1 MRLREF
7 VLIGIIILLVGIIAG
22 LGLGDFL
29 GDDETT
35 GVGSDVTTSVDTT
48 ASSEDAEIGG
58 AAPATTSTASTT
70 TATTPTTTSST
81 TTTTTTTTPPPFAQ
95 EVANLPEQT
104 VLGLPLDS
112 LLDEVE
118 YAMFEVFGAP
128 DSDTGWI
135 EGCPFD
141 GPAGELNERAMR
153 WGGLLLNFR
162 SRGGV
167 ETLINW
173 SWRPGSAI
181 PTGSLPVDP
190 QPDEWVIT
198 LHDGVDVDMSLS
210 QIGAEV
216 GIPAVINDFGYP
228 TVQQRGAWT
237 YLALESVDE
246 PPFEIMARFLACD

>member
-1 MRLREF
+1 MRRREL
-7 VLIGIIILLVGIIAG
+7 VLIGIIILLVGVIAG
-22 LGLGDFL
+22 LGLGAL
-29 GDDETT
+29 SDDETT
-35 GVGSDVTTSVDTT
+35 DAGSDVATSADTNPSEQE
-48 ASSEDAEIGG
+48 AESEDTAVTPASAE
-58 AAPATTSTASTT
+58 PTTTSTA
-70 TATTPTTTSST
+70 PT
-81 TTTTTTTTPPPFAQ
+81 TTTTTTMPPPLVQ
-95 EVANLPEQT
+95 EVANVPEQT

-216 GIPAVINDFGYP
+216 GIPAVINDLGNP

>member
-81 TTTTTTTTPPPFAQ
+81 TTTTTTTTTTPPFAQ

-118 YAMFEVFGAP
+118 YAMVEVFGAP
-128 DSDTGWI
+128 DSDSGWI

-141 GPAGELNERAMR
+141 GPGDLNERTMR
-153 WGGLLLNFR
+153 WGGLFLNFR
-162 SRGGV
+162 SQDSV
-167 ETLINW
+167 ETLVNW

-190 QPDEWVIT
+190 QPDSWVIT
-198 LHDGVDVDMSLS
+198 LHDGVDVDMSLA
-210 QIGAEV
+210 QIGAEIGV
-216 GIPAVINDFGYP
+216 PAVVNDFGYP
-228 TVQQRGAWT
+228 AVQQGGGWT

-246 PPFEIMARFLACD
+246 APFEIMARFLICD

>member
-7 VLIGIIILLVGIIAG
+7 VLIAIIILLVGIIAG

-35 GVGSDVTTSVDTT
+35 GVESDVATSVDTA

-141 GPAGELNERAMR
+141 GPGDPNERTMR

-162 SRGGV
+162 SRDGV
-167 ETLINW
+167 ETLVNW

-181 PTGSLPVDP
+181 PTGSLPVNP

-198 LHDGVDVDMSLS
+198 LHDGVDVDMSLA
-210 QIGAEV
+210 QIGAEIGV
-216 GIPAVINDFGYP
+216 PAVVNDFGYP
-228 TVQQRGAWT
+228 VVQQRGGWT

-246 PPFEIMARFLACD
+246 APFEIMARFLICD

>member
-1 MRLREF
+1 MRRRELI
-7 VLIGIIILLVGIIAG
+7 LIGIIILLVGVIAG
-22 LGLGDFL
+22 LALGSL
-29 GDDETT
+29 SGDDETT
-35 GVGSDVTTSVDTT
+35 NVGSDAT
-48 ASSEDAEIGG
+48 ASADASASGGESESGDVAVTSTS
-58 AAPATTSTASTT
+58 AAPTSTT
-70 TATTPTTTSST
+70 TTPTT
-81 TTTTTTTTPPPFAQ
+81 TTTTTTTTPPPSVQ
-95 EVANLPEQT
+95 EVANLPGQT

-141 GPAGELNERAMR
+141 GPGDLNERTMR

-162 SRGGV
+162 SRDGV
-167 ETLINW
+167 ETLVNW

-181 PTGSLPVDP
+181 PTGSLPVNP

-198 LHDGVDVDMSLS
+198 LHDGVDVDMSLA
-210 QIGAEV
+210 QIGAEIGV
-216 GIPAVINDFGYP
+216 PAVVNEFGYP
-228 TVQQRGAWT
+228 AVQQRGGWT

-246 PPFEIMARFLACD
+246 SPFEIMARFLICD

>member
-1 MRLREF
+1 
-7 VLIGIIILLVGIIAG
+7 LV
-22 LGLGDFL
+22 
-29 GDDETT
+29 
-35 GVGSDVTTSVDTT
+35 
-48 ASSEDAEIGG
+48 
-58 AAPATTSTASTT
+58 
-70 TATTPTTTSST
+70 
-81 TTTTTTTTPPPFAQ
+81 Q
-95 EVANLPEQT
+95 EVANVPEQT

-128 DSDTGWI
+128 DSDSGWI

-141 GPAGELNERAMR
+141 GPGDLNERAMR

-167 ETLINW
+167 ETLVNW

-228 TVQQRGAWT
+228 AVQQRGAWT

-246 PPFEIMARFLACD
+246 PPFEVMARFLICD

>member
-1 MRLREF
+1 MRRREL
-7 VLIGIIILLVGIIAG
+7 VLIGIIILLVGVIAG
-22 LGLGDFL
+22 LGLGAL
-29 GDDETT
+29 SDDETT
-35 GVGSDVTTSVDTT
+35 DAGSDVATSADTNPSEQQ
-48 ASSEDAEIGG
+48 AESEDTAVT
-58 AAPATTSTASTT
+58 PASAGLTTTSTA
-70 TATTPTTTSST
+70 PT
-81 TTTTTTTTPPPFAQ
+81 TTTTTTMPPPLVQ
-95 EVANLPEQT
+95 EVANVPEQT

-216 GIPAVINDFGYP
+216 GIPAVINDFGDP
-228 TVQQRGAWT
+228 AVQQRGGWT

-246 PPFEIMARFLACD
+246 PPFEIMARFLVCN

>member
-1 MRLREF
+1 MRLREL
-7 VLIGIIILLVGIIAG
+7 VLIGIIILLVGVIAG

-35 GVGSDVTTSVDTT
+35 GVGSDVTTSVDTA
-48 ASSEDAEIGG
+48 ASGEDTESGG
-58 AAPATTSTASTT
+58 AAAAPTSTAPTT

-118 YAMFEVFGAP
+118 YAMMEVFGAP
-128 DSDTGWI
+128 DSDSGWI

-141 GPAGELNERAMR
+141 GPGDLNERTMR

-162 SRGGV
+162 SQGGV
-167 ETLINW
+167 ETLVNW

-190 QPDEWVIT
+190 QPDSWVIT
-198 LHDGVDVDMSLS
+198 LHDGVDVDMSLA
-210 QIGAEV
+210 QIGAAV
-216 GIPAVINDFGYP
+216 GVPAVVNDFGYP
-228 TVQQRGAWT
+228 AVQQRGGWT
-237 YLALESVDE
+237 YLALESIDE
-246 PPFEIMARFLACD
+246 APFEIMARFLICD

>member
-1 MRLREF
+1 MRLREL
-7 VLIGIIILLVGIIAG
+7 VLIGIIILLVGVIAG

-35 GVGSDVTTSVDTT
+35 GVGSDVTTSVDTA
-48 ASSEDAEIGG
+48 ASGEDAESGG
-58 AAPATTSTASTT
+58 AAAAPTSTAPTT

-118 YAMFEVFGAP
+118 YAMVEVFGAP
-128 DSDTGWI
+128 DSDSGWI

-141 GPAGELNERAMR
+141 GPGDLNERTMR

-162 SRGGV
+162 SQGGV
-167 ETLINW
+167 ETLVNW

-190 QPDEWVIT
+190 QPDSWVIT
-198 LHDGVDVDMSLS
+198 LHDGVDVDMSLA
-210 QIGAEV
+210 QIGAAV
-216 GIPAVINDFGYP
+216 GAPAVVNDFGYP
-228 TVQQRGAWT
+228 AVQQRGGWT

-246 PPFEIMARFLACD
+246 APFEIMARFLICD

>member
-1 MRLREF
+1 MRRREL
-7 VLIGIIILLVGIIAG
+7 VLIGIIILLVGVIAG
-22 LGLGDFL
+22 LGLGAL
-29 GDDETT
+29 SDDETT
-35 GVGSDVTTSVDTT
+35 DAGSDVATSADTNPSEQQ
-48 ASSEDAEIGG
+48 AESEDTAVT
-58 AAPATTSTASTT
+58 PASAGLTTTSTA
-70 TATTPTTTSST
+70 PT
-81 TTTTTTTTPPPFAQ
+81 TTTTTTMPPPLVQ
-95 EVANLPEQT
+95 EVANVPEQT

-228 TVQQRGAWT
+228 AVQQRGAWT

>member
-1 MRLREF
+1 MRRREL
-7 VLIGIIILLVGIIAG
+7 VLTGIIILLVGVIAG
-22 LGLGDFL
+22 LGLGAL
-29 GDDETT
+29 SDDEMT
-35 GVGSDVTTSVDTT
+35 GSGSDVATSADTNPSEQE
-48 ASSEDAEIGG
+48 AESEDA
-58 AAPATTSTASTT
+58 AVTPASADPTATSTA
-70 TATTPTTTSST
+70 PTST
-81 TTTTTTTTPPPFAQ
+81 TTTTMPPPLVQ
-95 EVANLPEQT
+95 EVANVPEQT

-173 SWRPGSAI
+173 SWRPGSAV

-216 GIPAVINDFGYP
+216 GIPAVINDFGDP
-228 TVQQRGAWT
+228 AVQQRGGWT

-246 PPFEIMARFLACD
+246 PPFEIMARFLVCN

>member
-1 MRLREF
+1 MRRREL
-7 VLIGIIILLVGIIAG
+7 VLTGIIILLVGVIAG
-22 LGLGDFL
+22 LGLGAL
-29 GDDETT
+29 SDDEMT
-35 GVGSDVTTSVDTT
+35 GSGSDVATSADTNPSEQQ
-48 ASSEDAEIGG
+48 AESEDTAVT
-58 AAPATTSTASTT
+58 PASAGLTTTSTA
-70 TATTPTTTSST
+70 PT
-81 TTTTTTTTPPPFAQ
+81 TTTTTTMPPPLVQ
-95 EVANLPEQT
+95 EVANVPEQT

-228 TVQQRGAWT
+228 AVQQRGAWT

>member
-1 MRLREF
+1 MQRREL
-7 VLIGIIILLVGIIAG
+7 VLIGIIILLVGVIAG
-22 LGLGDFL
+22 LGLGAL
-29 GDDETT
+29 SDDETT
-35 GVGSDVTTSVDTT
+35 GSGSDVATSADTNPSEQE
-48 ASSEDAEIGG
+48 AESEDTAVTP
-58 AAPATTSTASTT
+58 APAEPTTTSTA
-70 TATTPTTTSST
+70 PT
-81 TTTTTTTTPPPFAQ
+81 TTTTTTMPPPLVQ
-95 EVANLPEQT
+95 EVANVPEQT

-118 YAMFEVFGAP
+118 YAMFAVFGAP

-141 GPAGELNERAMR
+141 GPGGELNERAMR

-216 GIPAVINDFGYP
+216 GIPAVINDFGNP
-228 TVQQRGAWT
+228 AVQQRGAWT

-246 PPFEIMARFLACD
+246 PPFEVMARFLVCD

>member
-1 MRLREF
+1 MRRREL
-7 VLIGIIILLVGIIAG
+7 VLIGIIILLVGVIAG
-22 LGLGDFL
+22 LGLGAL
-29 GDDETT
+29 SDDETT
-35 GVGSDVTTSVDTT
+35 DAGSDVATSADTNPSEQQ
-48 ASSEDAEIGG
+48 AESEDTAVT
-58 AAPATTSTASTT
+58 PASAGLTTTSTV
-70 TATTPTTTSST
+70 PT
-81 TTTTTTTTPPPFAQ
+81 TTTTTTMPPPLVQ
-95 EVANLPEQT
+95 EVANVPEQT

-162 SRGGV
+162 SWGGV

-190 QPDEWVIT
+190 QPDSWVIT

-228 TVQQRGAWT
+228 AVQQRGAWT

>member
-1 MRLREF
+1 MRLREL
-7 VLIGIIILLVGIIAG
+7 VLIGIIILLVGVIAG

-29 GDDETT
+29 GDDETA
-35 GVGSDVTTSVDTT
+35 GVGSDVATSADTNP
-48 ASSEDAEIGG
+48 SEQEVESEDTAVTP
-58 AAPATTSTASTT
+58 APAEPTTTSTA
-70 TATTPTTTSST
+70 P
-81 TTTTTTTTPPPFAQ
+81 TTTTTTTTPPPLVQ
-95 EVANLPEQT
+95 EVANVPEQT

-128 DSDTGWI
+128 DSDSGWI

-141 GPAGELNERAMR
+141 GPGDLNERAMR

-167 ETLINW
+167 ETLVNW

-228 TVQQRGAWT
+228 AVQQRGAWT

-246 PPFEIMARFLACD
+246 PPFEVMARFLICD

>member
-7 VLIGIIILLVGIIAG
+7 VLIGIIILLVGVIAG

-35 GVGSDVTTSVDTT
+35 GVGSDVTTSVDTA
-48 ASSEDAEIGG
+48 ASGEDAESGG
-58 AAPATTSTASTT
+58 AAAAPTSTAPTT

-118 YAMFEVFGAP
+118 YAMMEVFGAP
-128 DSDTGWI
+128 DSDSGWI

-141 GPAGELNERAMR
+141 GPGDLNERTMR

-162 SRGGV
+162 SQGGV
-167 ETLINW
+167 ETLVNW

-190 QPDEWVIT
+190 QPDSWVIT
-198 LHDGVDVDMSLS
+198 LHDGVDVDMSLA
-210 QIGAEV
+210 QIGAAV
-216 GIPAVINDFGYP
+216 GVPAVVNDFGYP
-228 TVQQRGAWT
+228 AVQQRGGWT
-237 YLALESVDE
+237 YLALESIDE
-246 PPFEIMARFLACD
+246 APFEIMARFLICD

>member
-1 MRLREF
+1 MRRRELI
-7 VLIGIIILLVGIIAG
+7 LIGIIILLVGVIAG
-22 LGLGDFL
+22 LALGSL
-29 GDDETT
+29 SGDDETT
-35 GVGSDVTTSVDTT
+35 DVGSDVTASADASASGGESESGDVAVTST
-48 ASSEDAEIGG
+48 S
-58 AAPATTSTASTT
+58 AAPTSTT
-70 TATTPTTTSST
+70 TTPTT
-81 TTTTTTTTPPPFAQ
+81 TTTTTTTTPPPSVQ
-95 EVANLPEQT
+95 EVANLPGQT

-141 GPAGELNERAMR
+141 GPGDPNERTMR

-162 SRGGV
+162 SRDGV
-167 ETLINW
+167 ETLVNW

-181 PTGSLPVDP
+181 PTGSLPVNP

-198 LHDGVDVDMSLS
+198 LHDGVDVDMSLA
-210 QIGAEV
+210 QIGAEIGV
-216 GIPAVINDFGYP
+216 PAVVNEFGYP
-228 TVQQRGAWT
+228 AVQQRGGWT

-246 PPFEIMARFLACD
+246 SPFEIMARFLICD

>member
-1 MRLREF
+1 MRRREL
-7 VLIGIIILLVGIIAG
+7 VLIGIIILLVGVIAG
-22 LGLGDFL
+22 LGLGAL
-29 GDDETT
+29 SDDETT
-35 GVGSDVTTSVDTT
+35 DAGSDVATSAGTNLSEQQ
-48 ASSEDAEIGG
+48 AESEDTAVTPAS
-58 AAPATTSTASTT
+58 AALTTTSTV
-70 TATTPTTTSST
+70 PT
-81 TTTTTTTTPPPFAQ
+81 TTTTTTMPPPLVQ
-95 EVANLPEQT
+95 EVANVPEQT

-228 TVQQRGAWT
+228 AVQQRGAWT

>member
-1 MRLREF
+1 MRLREL
-7 VLIGIIILLVGIIAG
+7 VLIGIIILLVGVIAG
-22 LGLGDFL
+22 LGLGDFF

-35 GVGSDVTTSVDTT
+35 GVGSDVTTSVDTA
-48 ASSEDAEIGG
+48 ASGEDAESGG
-58 AAPATTSTASTT
+58 AVAAPTSTAPTT

-118 YAMFEVFGAP
+118 YAMVEVFGAP
-128 DSDTGWI
+128 DSDSGWI

-141 GPAGELNERAMR
+141 GPGDLNERTMR

-162 SRGGV
+162 SQGGV
-167 ETLINW
+167 ETLVNW

-190 QPDEWVIT
+190 QPDSWVIT
-198 LHDGVDVDMSLS
+198 LHDGVDVDMSLA
-210 QIGAEV
+210 QIGAAV
-216 GIPAVINDFGYP
+216 GVPAVVNDFGYP
-228 TVQQRGAWT
+228 AVQQRGGWT

-246 PPFEIMARFLACD
+246 APFEIMARFLICD

>member
-1 MRLREF
+1 MRLREL
-7 VLIGIIILLVGIIAG
+7 VLIGIIILLVGVIAG

-35 GVGSDVTTSVDTT
+35 GVGSDVTTSVDTA
-48 ASSEDAEIGG
+48 ASGEDAESGG
-58 AAPATTSTASTT
+58 AVAAPTSTASTT

-118 YAMFEVFGAP
+118 YAMVEVFGAP
-128 DSDTGWI
+128 DSDSGWI

-141 GPAGELNERAMR
+141 GPGDLNERTMR

-162 SRGGV
+162 SQGGV
-167 ETLINW
+167 ETLVNW

-190 QPDEWVIT
+190 QPDSWVIT
-198 LHDGVDVDMSLS
+198 LHDGVDVDMSLA
-210 QIGAEV
+210 QIGAAV
-216 GIPAVINDFGYP
+216 GVPAVVNDFGYP
-228 TVQQRGAWT
+228 AVQQRGGWT

-246 PPFEIMARFLACD
+246 APFEIMARFLICD

>member
-35 GVGSDVTTSVDTT
+35 GVGSDVTTSVDTA

-70 TATTPTTTSST
+70 TATTPT

-118 YAMFEVFGAP
+118 FAMVEVFGAP
-128 DSDTGWI
+128 DSDSGWI

-141 GPAGELNERAMR
+141 GPGDLNERTMR
-153 WGGLLLNFR
+153 WGGLFLNFR
-162 SRGGV
+162 SQDSV
-167 ETLINW
+167 ETLVNW

-190 QPDEWVIT
+190 QPDSWVIT
-198 LHDGVDVDMSLS
+198 LHDGVDVDMSLA
-210 QIGAEV
+210 QIGAEIGV
-216 GIPAVINDFGYP
+216 PAVVNDFGYP
-228 TVQQRGAWT
+228 AVQQGGGWT

-246 PPFEIMARFLACD
+246 APFEIMARFLICD

>member
-1 MRLREF
+1 MRRREL
-7 VLIGIIILLVGIIAG
+7 VLIGIIILLVGVIAG
-22 LGLGDFL
+22 LGLGAL
-29 GDDETT
+29 SDDETT
-35 GVGSDVTTSVDTT
+35 GAGSDVATSADTSPSEQE
-48 ASSEDAEIGG
+48 AESEDA
-58 AAPATTSTASTT
+58 AVTPASAEL
-70 TATTPTTTSST
+70 TTTSMAPT
-81 TTTTTTTTPPPFAQ
+81 TTTTTTMPPPLVQ
-95 EVANLPEQT
+95 EVANVPEQT

-228 TVQQRGAWT
+228 AVQQRGAWT

-246 PPFEIMARFLACD
+246 PPFEIMARFLVCD

>member
-1 MRLREF
+1 MRRREL
-7 VLIGIIILLVGIIAG
+7 VLIGIIILLVGVIAG
-22 LGLGDFL
+22 LGLGAL
-29 GDDETT
+29 SDDETT
-35 GVGSDVTTSVDTT
+35 DAGSDVATSADTNPSEQE
-48 ASSEDAEIGG
+48 AESEDTAVTPASAE
-58 AAPATTSTASTT
+58 PTTTSTASTT
-70 TATTPTTTSST
+70 TT
-81 TTTTTTTTPPPFAQ
+81 TTTMPPPLVQ
-95 EVANLPEQT
+95 EVANVPEQT

-228 TVQQRGAWT
+228 AVQQRGAWT

>member
-1 MRLREF
+1 MRLREL
-7 VLIGIIILLVGIIAG
+7 VLIGIIILLVGVIAG

-35 GVGSDVTTSVDTT
+35 GVGSDVTTSVDTA
-48 ASSEDAEIGG
+48 ASGENAESGG
-58 AAPATTSTASTT
+58 AAAAPTSTAPTT

-118 YAMFEVFGAP
+118 YAMVEVFGAP
-128 DSDTGWI
+128 DSDSGWI

-141 GPAGELNERAMR
+141 GPGDLNERTMR

-162 SRGGV
+162 SQGGV
-167 ETLINW
+167 ETLVNW

-190 QPDEWVIT
+190 QPDSWAIT
-198 LHDGVDVDMSLS
+198 LHDGVDVDMSLA
-210 QIGAEV
+210 QIGAAV
-216 GIPAVINDFGYP
+216 GVPAVVNDFGYP
-228 TVQQRGAWT
+228 AVQQRGGWT

-246 PPFEIMARFLACD
+246 APFEIMARFLICD

>member
-1 MRLREF
+1 MRRREL
-7 VLIGIIILLVGIIAG
+7 VLIGIIILLVGVIAG
-22 LGLGDFL
+22 LGLGAL
-29 GDDETT
+29 SDDETT
-35 GVGSDVTTSVDTT
+35 DAGSDVATSAGTNLSEQQ
-48 ASSEDAEIGG
+48 AESEDTAVTPAS
-58 AAPATTSTASTT
+58 AALTTTSTV
-70 TATTPTTTSST
+70 PT
-81 TTTTTTTTPPPFAQ
+81 TTTTTTMPPPLVQ
-95 EVANLPEQT
+95 EVANVPEQT

-162 SRGGV
+162 SWGGV

-228 TVQQRGAWT
+228 AVQQRGAWT

>member
-1 MRLREF
+1 MQRREL
-7 VLIGIIILLVGIIAG
+7 VLIGIIILLVGVIAG
-22 LGLGDFL
+22 LGLGAL
-29 GDDETT
+29 SDDETT
-35 GVGSDVTTSVDTT
+35 DAGSDVATSADTNPSEQQ
-48 ASSEDAEIGG
+48 AESEDT
-58 AAPATTSTASTT
+58 AATPASAGLTTTSTA
-70 TATTPTTTSST
+70 PT
-81 TTTTTTTTPPPFAQ
+81 TTTTTTTSPPLVQ
-95 EVANLPEQT
+95 EVANVPEQT

-153 WGGLLLNFR
+153 WDGLLLNFR

-167 ETLINW
+167 QTLINW

-216 GIPAVINDFGYP
+216 GIPAVINDFGNP
-228 TVQQRGAWT
+228 AVQQRGAWT

-246 PPFEIMARFLACD
+246 PPFEVMARFLVCD

>member
-1 MRLREF
+1 MRRRELL
-7 VLIGIIILLVGIIAG
+7 LIGIIILLVGVVAG
-22 LGLGDFL
+22 LGLGAL
-29 GDDETT
+29 SDDETT
-35 GVGSDVTTSVDTT
+35 GSGSDVATAADTNPSEQE
-48 ASSEDAEIGG
+48 AESEDA
-58 AAPATTSTASTT
+58 ADTPASA
-70 TATTPTTTSST
+70 TPTTTSTAPT
-81 TTTTTTTTPPPFAQ
+81 TTTTTTMPPPLVQ
-95 EVANLPEQT
+95 EVANVPEQT

-141 GPAGELNERAMR
+141 GPGDLNERAMR

-162 SRGGV
+162 SRDGV
-167 ETLINW
+167 ETLVNW

-216 GIPAVINDFGYP
+216 GIPAVINDFGHP
-228 TVQQRGAWT
+228 AVQQRGAWT

-246 PPFEIMARFLACD
+246 PPFEIMARFLICD

>member
-7 VLIGIIILLVGIIAG
+7 VLIAIIILLVGIIAG

-35 GVGSDVTTSVDTT
+35 GVESDVATSVDTA
-48 ASSEDAEIGG
+48 ASSEDAGIGG
-58 AAPATTSTASTT
+58 AAPAPTSTAPTT

-118 YAMFEVFGAP
+118 YAMVEVFGAP
-128 DSDTGWI
+128 DSDSGWI

-141 GPAGELNERAMR
+141 GPGDLNERTMR
-153 WGGLLLNFR
+153 WGGLFLNFR
-162 SRGGV
+162 SQDSV
-167 ETLINW
+167 ETLVNW

-190 QPDEWVIT
+190 QPDSWVIT
-198 LHDGVDVDMSLS
+198 LHDGVDVDMSLA
-210 QIGAEV
+210 QIGAEIGV
-216 GIPAVINDFGYP
+216 PAVVNDFGYP
-228 TVQQRGAWT
+228 AVQQGGGWT

-246 PPFEIMARFLACD
+246 APFEIMARFLICD

>member
-1 MRLREF
+1 MRRREL
-7 VLIGIIILLVGIIAG
+7 VLIGIIILLVGVIAG
-22 LGLGDFL
+22 LGLGAL
-29 GDDETT
+29 SDDETT
-35 GVGSDVTTSVDTT
+35 DAGSDVATSADTNPSEQQ
-48 ASSEDAEIGG
+48 AESEDTAVT
-58 AAPATTSTASTT
+58 PASAGLTTTSTV
-70 TATTPTTTSST
+70 PT
-81 TTTTTTTTPPPFAQ
+81 TTTTTTMPPPLVQ
-95 EVANLPEQT
+95 EVANVPEQT

-228 TVQQRGAWT
+228 AVQQRGAWT

>member
-1 MRLREF
+1 MRLREL
-7 VLIGIIILLVGIIAG
+7 VLIGIIILLVGVIAG

-29 GDDETT
+29 GDDETA
-35 GVGSDVTTSVDTT
+35 GVGSDVATSAYTNLSEQEVE
-48 ASSEDAEIGG
+48 SEDTAVTP
-58 AAPATTSTASTT
+58 APAEPTTTSTA
-70 TATTPTTTSST
+70 P
-81 TTTTTTTTPPPFAQ
+81 TTTTTTTTPPPLVQ
-95 EVANLPEQT
+95 EVANVPEQT

-128 DSDTGWI
+128 DSDSGWI

-141 GPAGELNERAMR
+141 GPGDLNERAMR

-167 ETLINW
+167 ETLVNW

-228 TVQQRGAWT
+228 AVQQRGAWT

-246 PPFEIMARFLACD
+246 PPFEVMARFLICD

>member
-1 MRLREF
+1 MRLREL
-7 VLIGIIILLVGIIAG
+7 VLIGIIILLVGVIAG
-22 LGLGDFL
+22 LGLGAL
-29 GDDETT
+29 SDDETT
-35 GVGSDVTTSVDTT
+35 DAGSDLATSADTNPSEQEAESADTAVTP
-48 ASSEDAEIGG
+48 ASAE
-58 AAPATTSTASTT
+58 PTTTSTASTT
-70 TATTPTTTSST
+70 TT
-81 TTTTTTTTPPPFAQ
+81 TTTMPPPLVQ
-95 EVANLPEQT
+95 EVANVPEQT

-141 GPAGELNERAMR
+141 GPGGELNERAMR

-228 TVQQRGAWT
+228 AVQQRGAWT

>member
-1 MRLREF
+1 MRRREL
-7 VLIGIIILLVGIIAG
+7 VLIGIIILLVGVIAG
-22 LGLGDFL
+22 LGLGAL
-29 GDDETT
+29 SDDETT
-35 GVGSDVTTSVDTT
+35 DAGSDVATSADTNPSEQQ
-48 ASSEDAEIGG
+48 AESEDTAVTPAS
-58 AAPATTSTASTT
+58 AALTTTSTV
-70 TATTPTTTSST
+70 PT
-81 TTTTTTTTPPPFAQ
+81 TTTTTTMPPPLVQ
-95 EVANLPEQT
+95 EVANVPEQT

-162 SRGGV
+162 SWGGV

-228 TVQQRGAWT
+228 AVQQRGAWT

>member
-1 MRLREF
+1 M
-7 VLIGIIILLVGIIAG
+7 
-22 LGLGDFL
+22 
-29 GDDETT
+29 
-35 GVGSDVTTSVDTT
+35 
-48 ASSEDAEIGG
+48 
-58 AAPATTSTASTT
+58 
-70 TATTPTTTSST
+70 
-81 TTTTTTTTPPPFAQ
+81 PPPLVQ
-95 EVANLPEQT
+95 EVANVPEQT

-173 SWRPGSAI
+173 SWRPGAAI

-198 LHDGVDVDMSLS
+198 LHDGVDVDMSLA
-210 QIGAEV
+210 QIGAAV
-216 GIPAVINDFGYP
+216 GVPAVMNDFGYP
-228 TVQQRGAWT
+228 AVQQRGGWT

-246 PPFEIMARFLACD
+246 APFEIMARFLICD

>member
-7 VLIGIIILLVGIIAG
+7 VLIGIIILLVGVIAG

-35 GVGSDVTTSVDTT
+35 GVGSDVTTSVDTA
-48 ASSEDAEIGG
+48 ASGEDAESGG
-58 AAPATTSTASTT
+58 AAAAPTSTAPTT

-118 YAMFEVFGAP
+118 YAMVEVFGAP
-128 DSDTGWI
+128 DSDSGWI

-141 GPAGELNERAMR
+141 GPGDLNERTMR

-162 SRGGV
+162 SQGGV
-167 ETLINW
+167 ETLVNW

-190 QPDEWVIT
+190 QPDSWVIT
-198 LHDGVDVDMSLS
+198 LHDGVDVDMSLA
-210 QIGAEV
+210 QIGAAV
-216 GIPAVINDFGYP
+216 GVPAVVNDFGYP
-228 TVQQRGAWT
+228 AVQQRGGWT

-246 PPFEIMARFLACD
+246 APFEIMARFLICD

>member
-1 MRLREF
+1 MRLREL
-7 VLIGIIILLVGIIAG
+7 VLIGIIILLVGVIAG

-35 GVGSDVTTSVDTT
+35 GVGSDVTTSVDTA
-48 ASSEDAEIGG
+48 ASGEDAESGG
-58 AAPATTSTASTT
+58 AAAAPTSTAPTT

-118 YAMFEVFGAP
+118 YAMVEVFGAP
-128 DSDTGWI
+128 DSDSGWI

-141 GPAGELNERAMR
+141 GPGDLNERTMR

-162 SRGGV
+162 SQGGV
-167 ETLINW
+167 ETLVNW

-190 QPDEWVIT
+190 QPDSWVIT
-198 LHDGVDVDMSLS
+198 LHDGVDVDMSLA
-210 QIGAEV
+210 QIGAAV
-216 GIPAVINDFGYP
+216 GVPAVVNDFGYP
-228 TVQQRGAWT
+228 AVQQRGGWT
-237 YLALESVDE
+237 YLALESIDE
-246 PPFEIMARFLACD
+246 APFEIMARFLICD

>member
-7 VLIGIIILLVGIIAG
+7 VLIGIIILLVGVIAG

-48 ASSEDAEIGG
+48 ASGEDAESGG

-118 YAMFEVFGAP
+118 YAMVEVFGAP
-128 DSDTGWI
+128 DSDSGWI

-141 GPAGELNERAMR
+141 GPGDLNERTMR

-162 SRGGV
+162 SQGGV
-167 ETLINW
+167 ETLVNW

-190 QPDEWVIT
+190 QPDSWVIT
-198 LHDGVDVDMSLS
+198 LHDGVDVDMSLA
-210 QIGAEV
+210 QIGAAV
-216 GIPAVINDFGYP
+216 GVPAVVNDFGYP
-228 TVQQRGAWT
+228 AVQQRGGWT
-237 YLALESVDE
+237 YLALESIDE
-246 PPFEIMARFLACD
+246 APFEIMARFLICD

>member
-1 MRLREF
+1 MRRREL
-7 VLIGIIILLVGIIAG
+7 VLTGIIILLVGIIAG
-22 LGLGDFL
+22 LGLGALSDA
-29 GDDETT
+29 ETT
-35 GVGSDVTTSVDTT
+35 GAGSDVATSADTKPSEQE
-48 ASSEDAEIGG
+48 AESEDA
-58 AAPATTSTASTT
+58 AVTPASAEPTTTSTA
-70 TATTPTTTSST
+70 PT
-81 TTTTTTTTPPPFAQ
+81 TTTTTTMPPPLVQ
-95 EVANLPEQT
+95 EVANVPEQT

-141 GPAGELNERAMR
+141 GPRDPNERTMR
-153 WGGLLLNFR
+153 WGGLWLNFR
-162 SRGGV
+162 SRDGV

-173 SWRPGSAI
+173 SWRPGSAV

-216 GIPAVINDFGYP
+216 GIPAVINDFGDP
-228 TVQQRGAWT
+228 AVQQRGGWT

-246 PPFEIMARFLACD
+246 PPFEIMARFLVCN

>member
-1 MRLREF
+1 MRRREL
-7 VLIGIIILLVGIIAG
+7 VLIGIIILLVGVIAG
-22 LGLGDFL
+22 LGLGAL
-29 GDDETT
+29 SDDETT
-35 GVGSDVTTSVDTT
+35 DAGSDVATSADTNPSEQE
-48 ASSEDAEIGG
+48 AESEDTAVTPASAE
-58 AAPATTSTASTT
+58 PTTTSTA
-70 TATTPTTTSST
+70 PT
-81 TTTTTTTTPPPFAQ
+81 TTTTTTMPPPLVQ
-95 EVANLPEQT
+95 EVANVPEQT

-216 GIPAVINDFGYP
+216 GITAVINDFGYP
-228 TVQQRGAWT
+228 AVQQRGAWT

>member
-1 MRLREF
+1 MRLREL
-7 VLIGIIILLVGIIAG
+7 VLIGIIILLVGVIAG

-35 GVGSDVTTSVDTT
+35 GVGSVVTTSVDTA
-48 ASSEDAEIGG
+48 ASGEDAESGG
-58 AAPATTSTASTT
+58 AVAAPTSTAPTT

-118 YAMFEVFGAP
+118 YAMVEVFGAP
-128 DSDTGWI
+128 DSDSGWI

-141 GPAGELNERAMR
+141 GPGDLNERTMR

-162 SRGGV
+162 SQGGV
-167 ETLINW
+167 ETLVNW

-190 QPDEWVIT
+190 QPDSWVIT
-198 LHDGVDVDMSLS
+198 LHDGVDVDMSLA
-210 QIGAEV
+210 QIGAAV
-216 GIPAVINDFGYP
+216 GVPAVVNDFGYP
-228 TVQQRGAWT
+228 AVQQRGGWT

-246 PPFEIMARFLACD
+246 APFEIMARFLICD